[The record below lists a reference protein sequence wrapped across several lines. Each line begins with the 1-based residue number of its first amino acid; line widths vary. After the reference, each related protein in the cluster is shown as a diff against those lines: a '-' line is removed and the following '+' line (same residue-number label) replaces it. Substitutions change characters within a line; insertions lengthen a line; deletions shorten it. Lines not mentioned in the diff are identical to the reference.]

1 MVVLLEGLALFG
13 FGVWLAVESL
23 LRDASN
29 EAVATGSTV
38 YFLVLGALVLL
49 IAYGLWRRS
58 SITHGAAVFVQ
69 LLVLPVAW
77 YMAQAGFWAGAVPL
91 AVAAVGALAG
101 LMRPDARAALGR
113 D

>member
-1 MVVLLEGLALFG
+1 MVALEGLGLLG

-29 EAVATGSTV
+29 EDVAMGSTV
-38 YFLVLGALVLL
+38 YFLVLGGLVLL

-58 SITHGAAVFVQ
+58 SFTHGAAVFLQ
-69 LLVLPVAW
+69 LLFLPIAW
-77 YMAQAGFWAGAVPL
+77 YMALEGFWIGAVPL
-91 AVAAVGALAG
+91 ALGALAALVG
-101 LMRPDARAALGR
+101 LLRPDARAALGR